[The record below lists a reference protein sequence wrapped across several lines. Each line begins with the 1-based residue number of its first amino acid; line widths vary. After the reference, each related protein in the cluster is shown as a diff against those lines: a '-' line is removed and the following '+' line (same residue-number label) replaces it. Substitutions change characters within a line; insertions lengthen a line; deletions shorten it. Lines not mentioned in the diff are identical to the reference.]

1 MNNVKSYP
9 ASATALPIITPL
21 SYAFLVEADWSKP
34 VAGGVA
40 LLLGVVPYTV
50 AKIVEAVRR

>member
-1 MNNVKSYP
+1 MRKVKNYP

-40 LLLGVVPYTV
+40 LALGAVPYTV
-50 AKIVEAVRR
+50 ARIVEELRK